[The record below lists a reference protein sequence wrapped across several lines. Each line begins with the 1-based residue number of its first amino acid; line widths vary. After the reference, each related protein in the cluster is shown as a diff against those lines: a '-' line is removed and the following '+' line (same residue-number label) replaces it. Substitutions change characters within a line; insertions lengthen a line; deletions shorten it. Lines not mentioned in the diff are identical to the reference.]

1 MLGGA
6 PQQLKAA
13 YFAIAQQLL
22 NLQEE
27 LDTVAADGYSLCCR
41 FPCQQPPQEL
51 FIGLRK
57 IELLD
62 LHLMAVE
69 HHLGSPRGQ
78 VQ

>member
-1 MLGGA
+1 MLGGV

-13 YFAIAQQLL
+13 YFTVAQQLL
-22 NLQEE
+22 NLQKK
-27 LDTVAADGYSLCCR
+27 LDTVATDGYSPHLR
-41 FPCQQPPQEL
+41 FPLQQPSLEL

-62 LHLMAVE
+62 LHLVAVE